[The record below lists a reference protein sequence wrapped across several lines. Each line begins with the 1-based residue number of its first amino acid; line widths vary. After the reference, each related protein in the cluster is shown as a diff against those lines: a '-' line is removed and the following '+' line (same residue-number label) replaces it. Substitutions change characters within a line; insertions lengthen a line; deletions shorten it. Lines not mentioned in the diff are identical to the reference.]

1 MFNFN
6 FNCRYSSDDIVQLIR
21 TGNHKVMTL
30 EKLQNLVKFFQNEEE
45 LTLLSNF
52 DGDRQRLASAE
63 KFMISLLNLSK

>member
-1 MFNFN
+1 MN
-6 FNCRYSSDDIVQLIR
+6 
-21 TGNHKVMTL
+21 L

-63 KFMISLLNLSK
+63 KFMISLLDLSK